1 MIVGIVDR
9 KGVPCIEVAISGE
22 TYRATIDT
30 GFNGDLELPN
40 SVRTLVNPRWIFEA
54 ESTLAAGR
62 AVSEDVYAVEFAF
75 DGRMVEAEAAF
86 ADVDEVLIGTH
97 LLRDYRL
104 SIDFVA
110 APSVQNVCAEIGN
123 ERRKQE

>member
-9 KGVPCIEVAISGE
+9 KGVPCIEVAIASQ

-30 GFNGDLELPN
+30 GFNGDLELP
-40 SVRTLVNPRWIFEA
+40 RFLRPFVNPRWIFEA
-54 ESTLAAGR
+54 ESTLAAGMS
-62 AVSEDVYAVEFAF
+62 VSEDVYAVEFSF
-75 DGRMVEAEAAF
+75 DGRMVETEATF
-86 ADVDEVLIGTH
+86 ADVDEVLIGTR

-110 APSVQNVCAEIGN
+110 RTVRAE
-123 ERRKQE
+123 RLR